1 MSEML
6 LQNEGLLRMS
16 FFLGVFLIMGVC
28 EVLSPRRRREIPRL
42 FRWSNNLGIVVLDSV
57 VVKLCFPLLALGM
70 AVIAGDR
77 SWGLFNL
84 IELPLWIAFVV
95 SIILLDMAIY
105 FQHVLFHRVPMLWRL
120 HRAHHTD
127 LEFDVTTGIRFHPI
141 EIVMS
146 MGIKLILVFVLGPP
160 VIAVLIFEILLNA
173 SAMFNH
179 SNFYIPVS
187 LDRVLRR
194 LIVTPD
200 MHRVHHS
207 VLQKETNSNYGFF
220 LPWWDRLFGTYCD
233 QPQEGHEGMQIGIE
247 AYRKREDMR
256 LDQLLVQP
264 FREPGEQTRGA
275 T

>member
-16 FFLGVFLIMGVC
+16 FFLGVFLIMAVC

-42 FRWSNNLGIVVLDSV
+42 FRWSNNLGIVALDSV

-233 QPQEGHEGMQIGIE
+233 QPQEGHEGMQFGIE

>member
-1 MSEML
+1 ML

-16 FFLGVFLIMGVC
+16 FFLGVFLIMAVC

-84 IELPLWIAFVV
+84 IELPLWIVFVV

>member
-1 MSEML
+1 MSEVL
-6 LQNEGLLRMS
+6 LQNEGIWRMS
-16 FFLGVFLIMGVC
+16 FFLGVFVIMAIC
-28 EVLSPRRRREIPRL
+28 EALSPRRRRDMPRL
-42 FRWSNNLGIVVLDSV
+42 FRWPNNLGIVVLDSL
-57 VVKLCFPLLALGM
+57 VVKLCFPVLAVGM
-70 AVIAGDR
+70 AVIAADQ
-77 SWGLFNL
+77 SWGLLNL
-84 IELPLWIAFVV
+84 IDLPLWL
-95 SIILLDMAIY
+95 SIVLSILLLDMAIY

-120 HRAHHTD
+120 HRVHHTD

-141 EIVMS
+141 EIAMS
-146 MGIKLILVFVLGPP
+146 MGIKLLLVVVLGPP

-187 LDRVLRR
+187 LDRILRR

-207 VLQKETNSNYGFF
+207 VLQRETNSNYGFF

-233 QPQEGHEGMQIGIE
+233 QPRDGHEAMDIGIE
-247 AYRKREDMR
+247 AYRTKGDMR

-264 FREPGEQTRGA
+264 FRKPGEQVRETI
-275 T
+275 